1 MLTDFRKQGK
11 DVFGTIIIPT
21 TPAKRREQVP
31 VDTEAQLYTET
42 HNCCDSTYKPGE
54 AQARPNPNMKREG
67 KHTFP
72 PTAQKLLATSSCW
85 ERKRSFSQK
94 L

>member
-42 HNCCDSTYKPGE
+42 HNCCDSTHKTWGSPSQTKSQHE
-54 AQARPNPNMKREG
+54 EG
-67 KHTFP
+67 
-72 PTAQKLLATSSCW
+72 
-85 ERKRSFSQK
+85 R
-94 L
+94 